1 MTCYHVDLFTCVS
14 TDLWHWWRS
23 GGLQALTLGESRVEL
38 FGMGIC
44 SGLCTPLSAPADAPN
59 AEAGTAGSA
68 QGMLGP
74 DRVRQD
80 RVPPRTGV
88 RKCPT
93 RAPSGWAR
101 AGRSGGH
108 AAEAPAGSSSWEGD
122 LPPTRPLG
130 LVAPAGRR
138 SRQRGS
144 GRPGH
149 ASARGLLDFR
159 AAGVR
164 RRGSVPVTLCEG
176 RPAPPAHLQDS

>member
-108 AAEAPAGSSSWEGD
+108 AAEAPGWVQ
-122 LPPTRPLG
+122 LPGGGPPSYSASRLG
-130 LVAPAGRR
+130 GTCGRAFPPAGEWQTR
-138 SRQRGS
+138 SCQCPGLAGFQS
-144 GRPGH
+144 CGRPQ
-149 ASARGLLDFR
+149 AWVSPCDA
-159 AAGVR
+159 V
-164 RRGSVPVTLCEG
+164 
-176 RPAPPAHLQDS
+176 